1 MLNVKE
7 RNNVKVFGQGE
18 KAIVFAHG
26 FGCEQGMWQYIIPIF
41 ENNYRLIVFDYVGSG
56 GSDMTAYDAVK
67 YNELSGYSQDVLEII
82 EELALED
89 VIFVGHS
96 VSSMIGLFASIQQPT
111 YFDKLVMIGPSPC
124 YLNTEDGYHGGFE
137 KSDIEDLLAMME
149 MNFTGWASYM
159 APMALEQP
167 IEAETVKELR
177 HTFVSNDPKVARQF
191 AEVTFYSDCRD
202 LLKQGQVDTLI
213 LQCSSDSIVPIEVG
227 EYLHQ
232 HLKNSRLHI
241 LDAKGHYPHISHP
254 QETASVIK
262 DYLEVN

>member
-1 MLNVKE
+1 M
-7 RNNVKVFGQGE
+7 Q
-18 KAIVFAHG
+18 
-26 FGCEQGMWQYIIPIF
+26 
-41 ENNYRLIVFDYVGSG
+41 
-56 GSDMTAYDAVK
+56 
-67 YNELSGYSQDVLEII
+67 
-82 EELALED
+82 
-89 VIFVGHS
+89 
-96 VSSMIGLFASIQQPT
+96 
-111 YFDKLVMIGPSPC
+111 
-124 YLNTEDGYHGGFE
+124 
-137 KSDIEDLLAMME
+137 
-149 MNFTGWASYM
+149 
-159 APMALEQP
+159 
-167 IEAETVKELR
+167 ELR